1 LPNEYF
7 EKYNI
12 EVVPLLINIEG
23 KEYKDKI
30 DISLDELYNELKSGK
45 DIKTSQPNIQDV
57 YNTLIKHAENNHK
70 IIFITISSRL
80 SGTYQVIHLVIQDI
94 KEKYP
99 NFNISLIDSK
109 GGSAIAGLMALQAAL
124 CIKNNL

>member
-1 LPNEYF
+1 MIKILSIVLCDLPNEYF

-57 YNTLIKHAENNHK
+57 YNTLIKHRK
-70 IIFITISSRL
+70 
-80 SGTYQVIHLVIQDI
+80 
-94 KEKYP
+94 
-99 NFNISLIDSK
+99 
-109 GGSAIAGLMALQAAL
+109 
-124 CIKNNL
+124 